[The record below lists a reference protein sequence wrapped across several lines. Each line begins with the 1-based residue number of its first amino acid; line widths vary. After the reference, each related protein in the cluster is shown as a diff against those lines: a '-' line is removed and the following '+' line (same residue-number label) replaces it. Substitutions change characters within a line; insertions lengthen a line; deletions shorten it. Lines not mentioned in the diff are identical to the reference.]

1 MNIIIAAILAT
12 PFLAGGETQDKE
24 AKDVVKEFRSIYFLK
39 TTSDEERVAA
49 IQRLARTPHI
59 LTARILGKLLLI
71 APDAHRMEAATA
83 FGSFTLV
90 RGAAALVANALI
102 SRRNG
107 NKTDLRVA
115 LVRTLGSLRQ
125 ITILPILHRLV
136 GKDDVVVAKAVI
148 EVISSFGRRES
159 LPVLIKY
166 LRKCERKPSNIV
178 LSYKVKGG
186 RPPKIAPGEGRK
198 DLSVRITADEKES
211 IRYNDCRPALKVA
224 LRNITGHH
232 FPDWKSW
239 NRWWR
244 SGGAYGK

>member
-12 PFLAGGETQDKE
+12 PFLAGGATQETE

-39 TTSDEERVAA
+39 TTSDEERIVA
-49 IQRLARTPHI
+49 IQRLARTPNKI
-59 LTARILGKLLLI
+59 TAKMLGKLLLI

-83 FGSFTLV
+83 FGSFSRV
-90 RGAAALVANALI
+90 RGASVHVAKALI
-102 SRRNG
+102 SRSNSK
-107 NKTDLRVA
+107 KTDLRVA

-125 ITILPILHRLV
+125 ITILRILHRLV
-136 GKDDVVVAKAVI
+136 EKDDVVVAEEAIK
-148 EVISSFGRRES
+148 VISSFGRRES

-166 LRKCERKPSNIV
+166 LRKCERKPSNIA
-178 LSYKVKGG
+178 LSYKIKGG
-186 RPPKIAPGEGRK
+186 RPPKIAPGEGQK
-198 DLSVRITADEKES
+198 DFSVKITADEKER
-211 IRYNDCRPALKVA
+211 IRYKDCRPALKVA

-244 SGGAYGK
+244 SGGAYNK